1 MKRVYFSKSIY
12 NNIRNNVKKY
22 RKQKGLT
29 SSELAATIGITD
41 EYMRRLES
49 EKAKSGFS
57 FETLYKISVALEI
70 TIDELIKKN

>member
-12 NNIRNNVKKY
+12 NNIRSNIKKY

-29 SSELAATIGITD
+29 SSDLATAIGITD

-49 EKAKSGFS
+49 QNSNCGFS
-57 FETLYKISVALEI
+57 FETLYKISVALNV
-70 TIDELIKKN
+70 TLDDLIKK

>member
-12 NNIRNNVKKY
+12 NTIRNNVKKY

-29 SSELAATIGITD
+29 SSDLATAIGITD

-49 EKAKSGFS
+49 EKANCGFS
-57 FETLYKISVALEI
+57 FETLYKISVALDVS
-70 TIDELIKKN
+70 IDMLIQK

>member
-12 NNIRNNVKKY
+12 NNIRKNIKKY

-29 SSELAATIGITD
+29 SSDIATAIGITD

-49 EKAKSGFS
+49 QKSNCGFS
-57 FETLYKISVALEI
+57 FETLYKISVALNV
-70 TIDELIKKN
+70 TLDDLIKK

>member
-1 MKRVYFSKSIY
+1 MKRVYFSKNIY

-29 SSELAATIGITD
+29 SSDLAAAIGVTD

-49 EKAKSGFS
+49 QKSNCGFS
-57 FETLYKISVALEI
+57 FETLYKISVALDV
-70 TIDELIKKN
+70 TIDMLIKK

>member
-12 NNIRNNVKKY
+12 NTIRNNVKKY

-29 SSELAATIGITD
+29 SSDLATAIGITD

-49 EKAKSGFS
+49 EKANCKFS
-57 FETLYKISVALEI
+57 FETLYKISVALDVS
-70 TIDELIKKN
+70 IDMLIQK

>member
-29 SSELAATIGITD
+29 SSDLATAIGITD

-49 EKAKSGFS
+49 QKLNCGFS
-57 FETLYKISVALEI
+57 FETLYKISVALNVKL
-70 TIDELIKKN
+70 DDLIQK

>member
-29 SSELAATIGITD
+29 SADIAMAIGITD

-49 EKAKSGFS
+49 EKANCGFS
-57 FETLYKISVALEI
+57 FETLYKISVALDVG
-70 TIDELIKKN
+70 IDDLIKK

>member
-12 NNIRNNVKKY
+12 NTIRNNVKKY

-29 SSELAATIGITD
+29 SADLATAIGVTD

-49 EKAKSGFS
+49 EKANCGFS
-57 FETLYKISVALEI
+57 FETLYKISVALDVS
-70 TIDELIKKN
+70 IDMLIQK

>member
-29 SSELAATIGITD
+29 SSELATAIGITD

-49 EKAKSGFS
+49 EKSKCGFS
-57 FETLYKISVALEI
+57 FETLYKISVALEVS
-70 TIDELIKKN
+70 IDMLIQK